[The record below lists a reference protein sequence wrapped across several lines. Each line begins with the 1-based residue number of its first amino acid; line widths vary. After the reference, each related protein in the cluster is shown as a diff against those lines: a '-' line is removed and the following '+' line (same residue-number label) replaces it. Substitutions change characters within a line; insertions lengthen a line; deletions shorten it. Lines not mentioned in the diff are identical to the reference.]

1 MPLFVKLCGRGRE
14 RLERKIHRDREIDIP
29 ERERDIEE
37 IYYIKLYFRTRGPRE
52 REKERELS

>member
-29 ERERDIEE
+29 ERERHRGDI
-37 IYYIKLYFRTRGPRE
+37 LY
-52 REKERELS
+52 KIIL